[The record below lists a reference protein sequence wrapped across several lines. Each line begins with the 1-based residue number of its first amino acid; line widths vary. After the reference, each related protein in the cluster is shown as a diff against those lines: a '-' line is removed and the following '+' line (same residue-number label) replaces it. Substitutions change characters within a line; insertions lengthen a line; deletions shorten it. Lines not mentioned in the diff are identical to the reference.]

1 LNGEEA
7 AMKTG
12 DPSMIILSLDVL
24 GRIRSEAAQE
34 LIRQYTNHGDRNVRR
49 MAESALR
56 GS

>member
-1 LNGEEA
+1 
-7 AMKTG
+7 MKTG